1 MSEQRPAGIVMDP
14 FVVDPFSNTME
25 ESQSALFAAYSMPH
39 LVSVDQTESMD
50 RWALSIRGGED
61 VITEG
66 RVKYSIY
73 PAHLCL
79 LVHGQVVCSDIMD
92 AYLKLIEAVGNEI
105 RWKHIRSTNLPTL
118 RPSNKTD
125 FVISMP
131 TSFFRKN
138 WPSPTT
144 IGLTRHNLSNVE
156 FADFR
161 KIEIVLVPIIL
172 DHQWRLLVIYPRRQ
186 TMRLLDS
193 SDNSRNNTAHP
204 VKTLHQVIRNND
216 RTLSSTAKNCLQSV
230 IRFLRLKYRDDFDT
244 THWTLDATQSCIQS
258 KKKDSGVFAM
268 INAELTVR
276 AIHPDLADVF
286 ANDDHRATTATEN
299 HRSLISLRSGIAKTI
314 NRGVI

>member
-1 MSEQRPAGIVMDP
+1 MPDQRPAGIVMDP
-14 FVVDPFSNTME
+14 FVVDPFGNTME

-39 LVSVDQTESMD
+39 LVSVDQTESME

-79 LVHGQVVCSDIMD
+79 LVHSQQICSDILD
-92 AYLKLIEAVGNEI
+92 AYLKLVEAVGNEI

-131 TSFFRKN
+131 TSFFRNN
-138 WPSPTT
+138 WPIPTD
-144 IGLTRHNLSNVE
+144 IGLTRHQLSNVD

-172 DHQWRLLVIYPRRQ
+172 DHQWRLLVIYPRRR

-193 SDNSRNNTAHP
+193 SDNRRNNTAHA
-204 VKTLHQVIRNND
+204 VKNLHQVIRNND
-216 RTLSSTAKNCLQSV
+216 RTLSSTAKKCLHSV

-244 THWTLDATQSCIQS
+244 TQWMLDATRSCIQS
-258 KKKDSGVFAM
+258 KREDSGVFAI

-276 AIHPDLADVF
+276 ALHPDLADVF
-286 ANDDHRATTATEN
+286 ANDDHRPTTVTEN
-299 HRSLISLRSGIAKTI
+299 HRSLTSLRLGIAKTI
-314 NRGVI
+314 DRGVI